1 MRAQVLRHRHQGC
14 ETRGIPAAWPPCS
27 ELYLFVRSR
36 HDNDCRTAI
45 DDIVVRVQPHQLE
58 RSIGALDSGIWRWRV
73 NCLWVAGSSR
83 PVVLQAILITLI
95 GLCESVSIAKT
106 VALRYKYDID
116 ANQVSVYQRQP
127 LPWLQ
132 HCACTQ

>member
-1 MRAQVLRHRHQGC
+1 M
-14 ETRGIPAAWPPCS
+14 
-27 ELYLFVRSR
+27 
-36 HDNDCRTAI
+36 
-45 DDIVVRVQPHQLE
+45 
-58 RSIGALDSGIWRWRV
+58 
-73 NCLWVAGSSR
+73 
-83 PVVLQAILITLI
+83 VLQAILITLI

-132 HCACTQ
+132 HCACTQGLVYVQEMLALSVANLFASFFGA